1 MSNQSLLN
9 RTPTNTS
16 FLQPHKFTFEI
27 PTLPFL
33 RYFCQAVTFPGV
45 STTAPEVPSPFAN
58 MYRHGDKLVFEP
70 LIVQTLIDE
79 DLRVWIET
87 FDWLVAL
94 TKPAEFEQ
102 YKRFHDPER
111 RLYHDGVLTF
121 NTNANNPN
129 IRARFTHCHPVSIS
143 NIQMNTSH
151 NADNVFTADIMF
163 RYDQYT
169 LESLT
174 S

>member
-27 PTLPFL
+27 PTLPFM
-33 RYFCQAVTFPGV
+33 RYFCQSVTFPGV
-45 STTAPEVPSPFAN
+45 STTSPMVPSPFAP
-58 MYRHGDKLVFEP
+58 MYRHGDTLQFEQ
-70 LIVQTLIDE
+70 LIVQALIDE
-79 DLRVWIET
+79 DLQVWQET

-102 YKRFHDPER
+102 YKRFYNPER
-111 RLYHDGVLTF
+111 KLYHDGVLTF
-121 NTNANNPN
+121 NTNSNNPN
-129 IRARFTHCHPVSIS
+129 VRAVFTYCHPVSIS

-151 NADNVFTADIMF
+151 SADNVFTVDIQFM
-163 RYDQYT
+163 YDQYT
-169 LESLT
+169 LTRLT
-174 S
+174 